1 MSAVT
6 LIDIVRQ
13 CDIVQASC
21 VARDLAGLAGFDQTA
36 RYKVATAAAEL
47 ASNIL
52 LHGGGGRLE
61 VQLLEPEGGIELL
74 AIDDG
79 PGIFDVALAMREGY
93 SSIGSLGCGLPGVVR
108 MMDTLTID
116 TAPGKGARVRAC
128 KWR

>member
-6 LIDIVRQ
+6 LIAIVRQ

-21 VARDLAGLAGFDQTA
+21 AARDLAALAGFDQTA

-47 ASNIL
+47 ASNML

-93 SSIGSLGCGLPGVVR
+93 SSIGSLGCGLPGVLR

-116 TAPGKGARVRAC
+116 TVPGKGTRVRAC

>member
-1 MSAVT
+1 MSAAT

-13 CDIVQASC
+13 SDIVHASC
-21 VARDLAGLAGFDQTA
+21 VARDLAALAGFDQSA

-61 VQLLEPEGGIELL
+61 VQLLEPDGGIALL

-93 SSIGSLGCGLPGVVR
+93 SSIGSLGCGLPGVMR
-108 MMDTLTID
+108 MMDTVAID
-116 TAPGKGARVRAC
+116 SAPGKGTQVRAC